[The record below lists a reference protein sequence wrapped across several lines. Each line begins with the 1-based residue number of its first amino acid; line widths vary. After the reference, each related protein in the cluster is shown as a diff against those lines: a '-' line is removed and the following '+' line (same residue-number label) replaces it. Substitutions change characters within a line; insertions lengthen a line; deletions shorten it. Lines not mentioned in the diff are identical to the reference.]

1 MYIIIVNLYPTHL
14 SFLVTNILLA
24 LLPFDLSYLIY
35 RLKSN
40 WLALPISFVW
50 LLFFPNTMYMITD
63 FMHLYSLDADNA
75 RVNFALLIFGIF
87 MGVSMGVRSAD
98 LIFERFF
105 KQGNL
110 SKLLIFYTVL
120 SFVSG
125 FAMYLGRYVRL
136 NSWDIF
142 TDIKDSLTQI
152 TQAVHAYSL
161 NFVLIFGLMQLG
173 LLLGYRALRLLNE
186 KPTKSN

>member
-1 MYIIIVNLYPTHL
+1 
-14 SFLVTNILLA
+14 
-24 LLPFDLSYLIY
+24 
-35 RLKSN
+35 
-40 WLALPISFVW
+40 
-50 LLFFPNTMYMITD
+50 MITD